1 MPSPRPHIRNR
12 FVLIGDIVL
21 IIVSVL
27 GSFALRLDV
36 EELPFYFPA
45 VVLMSAVALAIKIPV
60 YYFFGLYRR
69 LWIYA
74 STGELRLIT
83 VAVTSAS
90 VLVSGVML
98 LLISAG
104 RVLPGM
110 PRSALGIDWLLS
122 LVLIGGSRFALR
134 ILAEQSMV
142 SRANG
147 KGKRALIIGAG
158 DAGALV
164 VRELQKTS
172 QLNLVPVGFLDDD
185 SAKQKHAIH
194 GVTVI
199 GAVSDL
205 ASAIDLHRVDEVII
219 AIPSAPGGL
228 VRMVNDVCRLKGI
241 TSRTMPGM
249 YELIGG
255 KVSVNRLREVDIT
268 DLLRREP
275 VRVNDEAVGAALA
288 DKRVLVTGA
297 GGSIGR
303 ELCRQIA
310 RRNPFELV
318 LLGHG
323 ENSIFE
329 ILLELREDYPN
340 LLLSPV
346 IADIRNE
353 ERLSQVFQQHEP
365 HVVFHAAAHK
375 HVPLMEVNIVEA
387 VTNNVIGTRNVT
399 QVALA
404 HDVER
409 FVLISTDKAVRPSSI
424 YGATKRLAEMIV
436 LDASKQVDT
445 YTSIQAD
452 KANTQYE
459 VRSPALSRRAEPVE
473 AEVEGTHNAFTVVRF
488 GNVLGSRGSIIP
500 IFKNQIANGG
510 PVTITH
516 PDMYRFFMTIPEA
529 VYLVLQ
535 AASIETGGE
544 TFVLNMGEP
553 VRILDLAE
561 DLIRLSGLEPH
572 RDIEISYTGI
582 RAGEKLT
589 EELWDEGTPLV
600 KTLHP
605 DIFQLDN
612 DASLPSPNLI
622 QAIDSLTRL
631 CHSADTDAI
640 ITLLD
645 ELIPGSSIRESPK
658 ADITSII

>member
-1 MPSPRPHIRNR
+1 MNPSRPHIRNR
-12 FVLIGDIVL
+12 FVFIGDIAL
-21 IIVSVL
+21 IIISVL

-36 EELPFYFPA
+36 GELPYYFPS

-83 VAVTSAS
+83 VAVTAAS
-90 VLVSGVML
+90 VLTSGVMAI
-98 LLISAG
+98 LIVTG
-104 RVLPGM
+104 NVYRGM

-134 ILAEQSMV
+134 ILAEQSMT
-142 SRANG
+142 SRTSG
-147 KGKRALIIGAG
+147 KSKRAIIIGAG

-164 VRELQKTS
+164 VRELQKSS
-172 QLNLVPVGFLDDD
+172 QLNLTPVGFLDDD
-185 SAKQKHAIH
+185 PAKQKHAIY

-199 GAVSDL
+199 GTVSDL
-205 ASAIDLHRVDEVII
+205 PTSIDLHHVDEVII
-219 AIPSAPGGL
+219 AIPSAPGRL
-228 VRMVNDVCRLKGI
+228 VRMVNDVCRVKGVV
-241 TSRTMPGM
+241 SRTMPGI

-255 KVSVNRLREVDIT
+255 KVNVSRLREVDIT

-275 VRVNDEAVGAALA
+275 VRVNDEAVGATLEGR
-288 DKRVLVTGA
+288 RVLVTGA

-310 RRNPFELV
+310 RRNPAELV

-329 ILLELREDYPN
+329 ILLELQQDYPN

-346 IADIRNE
+346 IADIRNS
-353 ERLSQVFQQHEP
+353 ERLTQIFKQHQP
-365 HVVFHAAAHK
+365 QVVFHAAAHK
-375 HVPLMEVNIVEA
+375 HVPLMEANVVEA
-387 VTNNVIGTRNVT
+387 ITNNVLGTRNAV
-399 QVALA
+399 QAALD
-404 HDVER
+404 HNIER

-436 LDASKQVDT
+436 LDTARKSQ
-445 YTSIQAD
+445 
-452 KANTQYE
+452 
-459 VRSPALSRRAEPVE
+459 R
-473 AEVEGTHNAFTVVRF
+473 AFTVVRF

-500 IFKNQIANGG
+500 IFKQQIANGG
-510 PVTITH
+510 PVTVTH

-535 AASIETGGE
+535 AASMENGGE

-561 DLIRLSGLEPH
+561 DLIRLSGFEPQ

-582 RAGEKLT
+582 RPGEKLT
-589 EELWDEGTPLV
+589 EELWDQGPPLA

-605 DIFQLDN
+605 DIFRLEN
-612 DASLPSPNLI
+612 DASLPSLNLN
-622 QAIDSLTRL
+622 QAIDFLSRL
-631 CHSADTDAI
+631 SHSAEAEAI
-640 ITLLD
+640 INQLD
-645 ELIPGSSIRESPK
+645 ELIPGSSIREASHL
-658 ADITSII
+658 DITSII

>member
-1 MPSPRPHIRNR
+1 MPSRPRTHIRNR
-12 FVLIGDIVL
+12 FVLIGDVVL

-27 GSFALRLDV
+27 GSFALRLNA
-36 EELPFYFPA
+36 EQLPFYFPA
-45 VVLMSAVALAIKIPV
+45 AVLMCMVALTIKIPV
-60 YYFFGLYRR
+60 YFFFGLYRR

-83 VAVTSAS
+83 AAVTSAS

-98 LLISAG
+98 LLLSAG
-104 RVLPGM
+104 RILPGM

-134 ILAEQSMV
+134 ILAEQSMI
-142 SRANG
+142 SRSSG
-147 KGKRALIIGAG
+147 KGRRALIIGAG

-164 VRELQKTS
+164 ARELQKSS
-172 QLNLVPVGFLDDD
+172 QINLTPIGFLDDD
-185 SAKQKHAIH
+185 PAKQRHSIH

-205 ASAIDLHRVDEVII
+205 ATAIDLHRIDEVII
-219 AIPSAPGGL
+219 AIPSAPGQL

-241 TSRTMPGM
+241 VSRTMPGI

-255 KVSVNRLREVDIT
+255 RVSVNRLREVDIT

-275 VRVNDEAVGAALA
+275 VRVNDEAVGAALEGR
-288 DKRVLVTGA
+288 RVLVTGA

-310 RRNPFELV
+310 RRNPSELV

-329 ILLELREDYPN
+329 ILLELNEDYPN
-340 LLLSPV
+340 LPLLPI
-346 IADIRNE
+346 IADVRNV
-353 ERLSQVFQQHEP
+353 ERLMQIFEQHQP
-365 HVVFHAAAHK
+365 QIVFHAAAHK
-375 HVPLMEVNIVEA
+375 HVPLMEANIVEA
-387 VTNNVIGTRNVT
+387 VTNNVIGTRSIT
-399 QVALA
+399 HAALT
-404 HDVER
+404 HHVER

-436 LDASKQVDT
+436 LDA
-445 YTSIQAD
+445 A
-452 KANTQYE
+452 
-459 VRSPALSRRAEPVE
+459 RSHTR
-473 AEVEGTHNAFTVVRF
+473 AFTVVRF

-500 IFKNQIANGG
+500 IFKGQIAHGG

-535 AASIETGGE
+535 SASMENGGE

-572 RDIEISYTGI
+572 RDIEIKFTGV
-582 RAGEKLT
+582 RPGEKLT
-589 EELWDEGTPLV
+589 EELWDENTPLI

-605 DIFQLDN
+605 DIFRLDN
-612 DASLPSPNLI
+612 DASLPTPNLI
-622 QAIDSLTRL
+622 QAIDSLSRL
-631 CHSADTDAI
+631 SRAADTDAI
-640 ITLLD
+640 VTLLD
-645 ELIPGSSIRESPK
+645 ELIPGSSIRETPQ
-658 ADITSII
+658 ADMTSII

>member
-1 MPSPRPHIRNR
+1 MSRPPHIRNR
-12 FVLIGDIVL
+12 FVLIGDIAL
-21 IIVSVL
+21 IVVSVL
-27 GSFALRLDV
+27 GSFALRLNV

-45 VVLMSAVALAIKIPV
+45 VVLFSAVALAIKIPV

-74 STGELRLIT
+74 STGELRLII
-83 VAVTSAS
+83 VAVTTAS
-90 VLVSGVML
+90 VLTSGVMA
-98 LLISAG
+98 LLIVT
-104 RVLPGM
+104 RNVYPGM

-134 ILAEQSMV
+134 ILAEQSM
-142 SRANG
+142 SARSSG
-147 KGKRALIIGAG
+147 KSKRAIIIGAG

-164 VRELQKTS
+164 VRELQKSS

-185 SAKQKHAIH
+185 PAKQKHSIH

-199 GAVSDL
+199 GTVNDL
-205 ASAIDLHRVDEVII
+205 SSAIDLHRVDEVII
-219 AIPSAPGGL
+219 AIPSAPGQL
-228 VRMVNDVCRLKGI
+228 VRAINDVCRVKGI
-241 TSRTMPGM
+241 PSRTMPGI

-275 VRVNDEAVGAALA
+275 VRVNDEAVGAALEG
-288 DKRVLVTGA
+288 KRVLVTGA

-310 RRNPFELV
+310 RRNPSELV

-329 ILLELREDYPN
+329 ILLELNQDYPT
-340 LLLSPV
+340 LSLSPV
-346 IADIRNE
+346 IADVRNA
-353 ERLSQVFQQHEP
+353 ERLAQIFSQHQPQ
-365 HVVFHAAAHK
+365 VVFHAAAHK

-387 VTNNVIGTRNVT
+387 VTNNVIGTRNIV
-399 QVALA
+399 QAALSQN
-404 HDVER
+404 VER

-436 LDASKQVDT
+436 LDAS
-445 YTSIQAD
+445 
-452 KANTQYE
+452 
-459 VRSPALSRRAEPVE
+459 RSTP
-473 AEVEGTHNAFTVVRF
+473 HAFSVVRF

-500 IFKNQIANGG
+500 IFKNQIAGGG

-535 AASIETGGE
+535 AASMENGGE

-589 EELWDEGTPLV
+589 EELWDEGTPLA

-605 DIFQLDN
+605 DIFRLDA
-612 DASLPSPNLI
+612 DASSSDLNLP
-622 QAIDSLTRL
+622 QAIERLSSLSR
-631 CHSADTDAI
+631 ANDTDAI

-645 ELIPGSSIRESPK
+645 ELIPNSSIRETPQT
-658 ADITSII
+658 DITSII